1 MNRVYRLFLV
11 LALLASSN
19 IAAFASGDGWF
30 TNFEEAKKSSA
41 QTGRPILANFT
52 GSDWCIWCKKLK
64 SEVLSQSTFIDYAK
78 NNLVLMEVDFPR
90 NKKLPSAVSMQNQK
104 LMQQYGIMG
113 FPTILLIDSKGNVLA
128 QTGYKQGGAKKYIQ
142 HIKELLGQ

>member
-1 MNRVYRLFLV
+1 MNRGYRFLLV
-11 LALLASSN
+11 LTFLASSS

-30 TNFEEAKKSSA
+30 TNFEEAKKNAAES
-41 QTGRPILANFT
+41 GRPILADFT

-64 SEVLSQSTFIDYAK
+64 AEVLSQDAFLDYAK

-90 NKKLPSAVSMQNQK
+90 NKKLPAAVSTQNQK

-113 FPTILLIDSKGNVLA
+113 FPTILLLDSQGNVIA
-128 QTGYKQGGAKKYIQ
+128 QTGYKQGGAKAYVQ
-142 HIKELLGQ
+142 HIKELLNQ